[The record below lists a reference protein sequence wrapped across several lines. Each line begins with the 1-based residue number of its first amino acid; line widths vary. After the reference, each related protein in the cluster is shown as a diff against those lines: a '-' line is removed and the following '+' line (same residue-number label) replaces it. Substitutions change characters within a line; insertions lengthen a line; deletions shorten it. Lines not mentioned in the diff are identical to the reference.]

1 MKHLIFLFFLSSFVF
16 SQHTQKDPNTGVIS
30 KYSSNGNILER
41 YTLDSNG
48 KYHGKITW
56 MLNPL
61 DENGNP
67 KTDPLNPDE
76 SLQSRS
82 RMGMVI
88 MYSFEYD
95 SDNKWDNGNIYDPKS
110 GNEYSGT
117 MTLTSKNRL
126 DLRGYVGIP
135 IFGRTSNW
143 SRKLD

>member
-1 MKHLIFLFFLSSFVF
+1 
-16 SQHTQKDPNTGVIS
+16 
-30 KYSSNGNILER
+30 
-41 YTLDSNG
+41 
-48 KYHGKITW
+48 

-82 RMGMVI
+82 RMGMII
-88 MYSFEYD
+88 MYNFEYN
-95 SDNKWDNGNIYDPKS
+95 SDNEWDNGNIYDPKS

-117 MTLTSKNRL
+117 MTLTTKNHL
-126 DLRGYVGIP
+126 NLRGYVGIP
-135 IFGRTSNW
+135 LFGRTSNW

>member
-1 MKHLIFLFFLSSFVF
+1 MIIKLLSLFIGISSFAQ
-16 SQHTQKDPNTGVIS
+16 SGKDA
-30 KYSSNGNILER
+30 ILGDWYNQEKDAIIKIYR
-41 YTLDSNG
+41 EDG

-88 MYSFEYD
+88 MYNFEYD
-95 SDNKWDNGNIYDPKS
+95 GENEWDSGNIYDPKS

-117 MTLTSKNRL
+117 MTLTSENRL
-126 DLRGYVGIP
+126 DLRGYVGLP
-135 IFGRTSNW
+135 IFGRTNNW

>member
-1 MKHLIFLFFLSSFVF
+1 MKKIFSISISLLFSLNLLAQSESDVILGNWYN
-16 SQHTQKDPNTGVIS
+16 QEKDAVI
-30 KYSSNGNILER
+30 KIYKE
-41 YTLDSNG
+41 DG
-48 KYHGKITW
+48 KYHGKIIW

-82 RMGMVI
+82 RMGMI
-88 MYSFEYD
+88 ILYNFEYD
-95 SDNKWDNGNIYDPKS
+95 SENEWDDGNIYDPKS

-117 MTLTSKNRL
+117 MTLTSKNNL
-126 DLRGYVGIP
+126 NLRGYVGIP
-135 IFGRTSNW
+135 LFGRTSNW

>member
-1 MKHLIFLFFLSSFVF
+1 MKKINLLLLSLFIGISSFAQ
-16 SQHTQKDPNTGVIS
+16 SGKDA
-30 KYSSNGNILER
+30 ILGDWYNQEKDAIIKIYR
-41 YTLDSNG
+41 EDG

-67 KTDPLNPDE
+67 KTDPLNPDK

-82 RMGMVI
+82 RMGMII
-88 MYSFEYD
+88 MYNFKYD
-95 SDNKWDNGNIYDPKS
+95 GDNEWDDGSIYDPKS

-117 MTLTSKNRL
+117 MTLTSENRL

-135 IFGRTSNW
+135 LFGRTSNW

>member
-1 MKHLIFLFFLSSFVF
+1 
-16 SQHTQKDPNTGVIS
+16 
-30 KYSSNGNILER
+30 
-41 YTLDSNG
+41 
-48 KYHGKITW
+48 

-61 DENGNP
+61 DENGKA

-76 SLQSRS
+76 KLRSRS

-88 MYSFEYD
+88 MYNFIYD
-95 SDNKWDNGNIYDPKS
+95 DGNVWDDGNIYDPKS

-117 MTLTSKNRL
+117 MTLTSENSL

-135 IFGRTSNW
+135 IFGRTSTW

>member
-1 MKHLIFLFFLSSFVF
+1 MKKIFSISISLLFSLNLLAQSESDVILGNWYN
-16 SQHTQKDPNTGVIS
+16 QEKDAVI
-30 KYSSNGNILER
+30 KIYKE
-41 YTLDSNG
+41 DG
-48 KYHGKITW
+48 KYHGKIIW

-82 RMGMVI
+82 RMGMII
-88 MYSFEYD
+88 MYNFEYD
-95 SDNKWDNGNIYDPKS
+95 SENEWDDGNIYDPKS

-117 MTLTSKNRL
+117 MTLTSKNNL
-126 DLRGYVGIP
+126 NLRGYVGIP
-135 IFGRTSNW
+135 LFGRTSNW

>member
-1 MKHLIFLFFLSSFVF
+1 MKKLITLSISLLFSFNLLAQSESDVILGDWYN
-16 SQHTQKDPNTGVIS
+16 QEKDAVI
-30 KYSSNGNILER
+30 KIYKEEE
-41 YTLDSNG
+41 
-48 KYHGKITW
+48 KYHGKIIW

-82 RMGMVI
+82 RMGMII
-88 MYSFEYD
+88 MYNFKYD
-95 SDNKWDNGNIYDPKS
+95 GDNEWDNGNIYDPKS

-117 MTLTSKNRL
+117 MTLTSENRL

-135 IFGRTSNW
+135 LFGRTSNW
-143 SRKLD
+143 SRKLK